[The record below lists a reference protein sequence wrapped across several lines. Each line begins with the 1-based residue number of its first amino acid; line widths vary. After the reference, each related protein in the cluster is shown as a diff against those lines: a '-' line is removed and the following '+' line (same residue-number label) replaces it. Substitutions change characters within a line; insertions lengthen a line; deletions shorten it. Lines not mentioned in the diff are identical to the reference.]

1 MSPELKGV
9 LDQYGA
15 VFNVVKGLP
24 SHRTHDHAI
33 TLTPE
38 AKPVSVRPYQY
49 VYHHKDEIEK
59 QVGEMLSDGIIRHST
74 SPFSSPVILV
84 KKKDGSWRMC
94 VNYRALNKVTVP
106 DKYPIPTINEL
117 LDELHGSWFFSKI
130 DLKSGFHRIRVR
142 DEDIYKTAFRTHE
155 GHYEYLVMPFGLPLF
170 SPLWIRC
177 FDHCCVNVF

>member
-1 MSPELKGV
+1 MTEFGRGEDQNSLDHEKRGVYESMSPELKGV

-59 QVGEMLSDGIIRHST
+59 QVGEMLSDCIIRHST

-84 KKKDGSWRMC
+84 KKKDG
-94 VNYRALNKVTVP
+94 
-106 DKYPIPTINEL
+106 
-117 LDELHGSWFFSKI
+117 
-130 DLKSGFHRIRVR
+130 
-142 DEDIYKTAFRTHE
+142 
-155 GHYEYLVMPFGLPLF
+155 
-170 SPLWIRC
+170 
-177 FDHCCVNVF
+177 